1 VSDPINICAFAANSA
16 KPIHQ
21 EAQATPATNGQS
33 NSSLML
39 ANLDL
44 LSLRCNGFST
54 EPGRTE
60 GFHLAMLIVTGF
72 AGIFLGLH
80 HQVLVLIPVTLGAAI
95 ICGLTAILDGQGVL
109 SSLSA
114 VIIPAVALQGG
125 YMIGMTGRDPIH
137 QLLVRISGGQSK
149 RA

>member
-1 VSDPINICAFAANSA
+1 
-16 KPIHQ
+16 
-21 EAQATPATNGQS
+21 
-33 NSSLML
+33 ML

-54 EPGRTE
+54 EPGRTAARTE
-60 GFHLAMLIVTGF
+60 GFHLAMLIVAGF

-80 HQVLVLIPVTLGAAI
+80 HQVLVLIPVTIGAAI

-109 SSLSA
+109 SSLST
-114 VIIPAVALQGG
+114 VVIPAVALQGG

-137 QLLVRISGGQSK
+137 QLLARISGGQSR